1 MAIIFST
8 FLTPKTLCGI
18 AMYCIEN
25 FLHAKTSKLT
35 FSKSLESFKI
45 FMMRAGKK
53 RLTFQNSTL
62 AVNQGKTY
70 RCSAEVCFFPCI
82 ILLLSIENFTWT
94 NGSRKLFY
102 YGKRGIKSRL
112 AMFSI
117 KGLVFNLVMLFICF
131 WKVPA

>member
-8 FLTPKTLCGI
+8 FLTTKTLFVVLQCAI
-18 AMYCIEN
+18 W
-25 FLHAKTSKLT
+25 KLFT
-35 FSKSLESFKI
+35 CKNIKVNIFQKLESFKI
-45 FMMRAGKK
+45 FMMWAGKK

-70 RCSAEVCFFPCI
+70 RSAEVCFFPCI